1 MLCKLKQLVCLKHL
15 LCGRLNH
22 ISKVINSLGIQW
34 FGRHFH
40 SRGPRLDPWI
50 RKLRSC
56 KIWAPAPQDCHSW
69 CISNVARVGDPLCR
83 GRAVCARL
91 TTLPPHRPR
100 RPDGWVPGEC
110 ATDTR
115 LLPAQET
122 TRLTAET
129 PPDLSRQPSFC
140 HGV

>member
-15 LCGRLNH
+15 LGGRLNP

-34 FGRHFH
+34 FRRHFH
-40 SRGPRLDPWI
+40 RAQVRSLDSETEILQDLGTSPSGLPQLVYFQRGQSGRPP
-50 RKLRSC
+50 
-56 KIWAPAPQDCHSW
+56 
-69 CISNVARVGDPLCR
+69 CR

-100 RPDGWVPGEC
+100 RPGGWVPGQC

-115 LLPAQET
+115 SSCPGSY
-122 TRLTAET
+122 RLTAET
-129 PPDLSRQPSFC
+129 PPDLSRQPSSC